1 MKKINI
7 EKRYYTNNKD
17 VVVAVAFSDGMR
29 YRAEAKCHP
38 NDVFDYEFGK
48 RLASLRCDMMIMQ
61 ERVARTKAAHGLVSD
76 VLVCVQKRKDL
87 AEKRLNKAVEMEQIV
102 ANDLAALLRAGTV
115 ADYEKEGEV

>member
-17 VVVAVAFSDGMR
+17 LVVAVAFSDGCR

-61 ERVARTKAAHGLVSD
+61 ERVARTKAAHELVSD
-76 VLVCVQKRKDL
+76 ALVCVQKRKDL
-87 AEKRLNKAVEMEQIV
+87 ADKRLNKAVEMEQIV

>member
-17 VVVAVAFSDGMR
+17 IVVAVAFSDGMR

-61 ERVARTKAAHGLVSD
+61 ERVIRKKVDSELITN
-76 VLVCVQKRKDL
+76 VLVYAQKEKAL
-87 AEKRLNKAVEMEQIV
+87 ADKRLEKAIEMEQIV
-102 ANDLAALLRAGTV
+102 ANDLNALLSAGV
-115 ADYEKEGEV
+115 VSDYEKEGEV